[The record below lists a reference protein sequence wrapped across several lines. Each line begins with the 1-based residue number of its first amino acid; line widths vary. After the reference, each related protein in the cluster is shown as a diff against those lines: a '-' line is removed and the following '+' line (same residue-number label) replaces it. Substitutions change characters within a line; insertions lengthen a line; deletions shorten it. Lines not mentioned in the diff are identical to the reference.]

1 MPLPRH
7 YEVSLNCRKSVE
19 GKAQRAPFKESRQ
32 FYFGSLLNDNNTFL
46 REGRMFLLSPADSW
60 ALRSDP
66 VGRGVSGEAGWSGG
80 EQSMALSGTARRAAI
95 AAHRAHDNLRLTG
108 GWPRAYGFTQS

>member
-1 MPLPRH
+1 MAEIRGGETAKTRP
-7 YEVSLNCRKSVE
+7 
-19 GKAQRAPFKESRQ
+19 SRNPGNSTSGVYLTTVTH
-32 FYFGSLLNDNNTFL
+32 FSAN
-46 REGRMFLLSPADSW
+46 GRMFLLSPADSW

-80 EQSMALSGTARRAAI
+80 EQSVALSGTARRAAI